1 MTVVDASVWVS
12 RLVPQDVHHAA
23 SRRWLEEQ
31 GAGGDLVISPTLLL
45 AEVAGA
51 LSRRTGQCELAHQAV
66 QMLLRLA
73 ELRLVPLD
81 RRLGHSAAQLGAE
94 IGLRG
99 VDAVYVA
106 TAHHLNIPLV
116 TLDREQRA
124 RAGRLIEVRSPGQ
137 GGGPIGR

>member
-12 RLVPQDVHHAA
+12 RLVPQDVQHAA

-31 GAGGDLVISPTLLL
+31 AAVGNLVISPTLLL

-51 LSRRTGQCELAHQAV
+51 ISRRTGQPELARRAV
-66 QMLLRLA
+66 QMLLRLS

-81 RRLGHSAAQLGAE
+81 SRLGRSAAELAAE
-94 IGLRG
+94 VGLRG
-99 VDAVYVA
+99 ADAVYVA
-106 TAHHLNIPLV
+106 AAHHLNVPLV

-124 RAGRLIEVRSPGQ
+124 RAGRLVEVQSPGRR
-137 GGGPIGR
+137 GVR

>member
-12 RLVPQDVHHAA
+12 RLVPQGVHHAA

-31 GAGGDLVISPTLLL
+31 AAMGDLVIYPTLLL

-51 LSRRTGQCELAHQAV
+51 VSRRTGHAELAHQAV
-66 QMLLRLA
+66 QLLLRLTQ
-73 ELRLVPLD
+73 LRLVPLD
-81 RRLGHSAAQLGAE
+81 SRLGRSAAQWAAE

-99 VDAVYVA
+99 ADAVYVA
-106 TAHHLNIPLV
+106 TAHHLNVPLV

-124 RAGRLIEVRSPGQ
+124 RAGRLVEVQFPGQ
-137 GGGPIGR
+137 RGGPVGG

>member
-23 SRRWLEEQ
+23 SRRWLDEQ
-31 GAGGDLVISPTLLL
+31 AAGGDLVISPTLLL

-51 LSRRTGQCELAHQAV
+51 LSRRTGQSDLAHQAV
-66 QMLLRLA
+66 QLLLRLT

-81 RRLGHSAAQLGAE
+81 DRLGRSAAQLAAE

-99 VDAVYVA
+99 ADAVYVA
-106 TAHHLNIPLV
+106 TAHHLNVPLV
-116 TLDREQRA
+116 TLDREQQV
-124 RAGRLIEVRSPGQ
+124 RAGRLVEVRSPGQ
-137 GGGPIGR
+137 RGGPIGH